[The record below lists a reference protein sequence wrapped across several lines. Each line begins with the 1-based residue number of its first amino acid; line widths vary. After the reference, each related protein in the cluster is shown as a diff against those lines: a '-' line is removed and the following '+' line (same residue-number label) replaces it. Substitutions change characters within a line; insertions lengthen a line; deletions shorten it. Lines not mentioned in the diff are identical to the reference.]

1 MSDQSKPTKS
11 ARPSAR
17 KNMPPLSELKKA
29 DELPIFPDMAKS
41 MKVDFVFNREGKV
54 WILHDK
60 PLPAILK
67 WVEFDTDFENV
78 TLVTR
83 EGKLQHVGLKVPADM
98 AYYIEQAM
106 EITVMLMDNGKVKD
120 FAIVPMIT
128 RNIALH

>member
-1 MSDQSKPTKS
+1 M
-11 ARPSAR
+11 PSAADIR
-17 KNMPPLSELKKA
+17 KA
-29 DELPIFPDMAKS
+29 DDLPVYPDMAS
-41 MKVDFVFNREGKV
+41 TMKVDFVFNREGKV

-60 PLPAILK
+60 PLPSILK
-67 WVEFDTDFENV
+67 WVEFDTDFESV

-83 EGKLQHVGLKVPADM
+83 EGKIQNVGLKVPGDM

-106 EITVMLMDNGKVKD
+106 EITVMLMKDGKVED